1 MTTVKA
7 HDPRRKRRR
16 ITFIV
21 VIILLILAFFYG
33 LTTGSVKITY
43 SDAWQTLTGGGS
55 DLANQL
61 IWNLR
66 LPRLLIAF
74 LVGAALAIA
83 GCLLQGV
90 MRNPLADPGVIGVS
104 AGGGFVAILMTLA
117 FPALASF
124 VPIGAFL
131 GAFGTAILIY
141 LLAWDR
147 GVSPLR
153 VILSG
158 VAINAFIGAM
168 TSGVMVLYSNR
179 VQSVISWM
187 TGTLSGKSWYH
198 LDMIWPYMLVGFVLS
213 GFAIRSSN
221 VLLLGDDAAKLLGF
235 SVERHRFFIIML
247 AAFLSGVAVS
257 VAGLIGFVGLVVPHI
272 FRLIIGNDYK
282 YLLPL
287 SALGGALLVGFAD
300 TAARSWFGSIELPVG
315 ILLAMIGA
323 PFFLFL
329 LQRGRVA
336 S

>member
-1 MTTVKA
+1 MSAA
-7 HDPRRKRRR
+7 HDPRRRRR
-16 ITFIV
+16 LISLAVVLVLLIV
-21 VIILLILAFFYG
+21 VFFYG
-33 LTTGSVKITY
+33 LTTGSVGLSY
-43 SDAWQTLTGGGS
+43 SQVWHVLTGDGDTLS
-55 DLANQL
+55 NQL
-61 IWNLR
+61 VWNLR
-66 LPRLLIAF
+66 LPRMLIAF
-74 LVGAALAIA
+74 LVGGALAIS

-104 AGGGFVAILMTLA
+104 AGGGLVAIILTIVFPTL
-117 FPALASF
+117 SGF
-124 VPIGAFL
+124 VPLGAFL
-131 GAFGTAILIY
+131 GAFGTALLIY
-141 LLAWDR
+141 IVAWDK

-158 VAINAFIGAM
+158 VAINAFITAM
-168 TSGVMVLYSNR
+168 TSGIMVLYSNR

-198 LDMIWPYMLVGFVLS
+198 LEMIFPYMVVGFILS
-213 GFAIRSSN
+213 IFAIRSSN
-221 VLLLGDDAAKLLGF
+221 VLMLGDDAAKLLGYA
-235 SVERHRFFIIML
+235 VEKHRFFIIML

-282 YLLPL
+282 YLLPM
-287 SALGGALLVGFAD
+287 SALGGAVLVGFAD

-323 PFFLFL
+323 PFFLIL
-329 LQRGRVA
+329 LQRGRVT

>member
-1 MTTVKA
+1 MKIT
-7 HDPRRKRRR
+7 HDPRRKRRL
-16 ITFIV
+16 ISFVLIG
-21 VIILLILAFFYG
+21 LLLVFVFFYG
-33 LTTGSVKITY
+33 LTTGSVKLSYSEVWHAITG
-43 SDAWQTLTGGGS
+43 SGDA
-55 DLANQL
+55 LANQL
-61 IWNLR
+61 VWNLR

-74 LVGAALAIA
+74 LVGAALAIS

-104 AGGGFVAILMTLA
+104 AGGGLVAIILTIV
-117 FPALASF
+117 FPSLTGF
-124 VPIGAFL
+124 VPLGAFL
-131 GAFGTAILIY
+131 GAFGTALLIY
-141 LLAWDR
+141 LVAWDK

-158 VAINAFIGAM
+158 VAINAFITAM

-198 LDMIWPYMLVGFVLS
+198 LEMIFPYMMIGFVLS
-213 GFAIRSSN
+213 IFAIRSSN
-221 VLLLGDDAAKLLGF
+221 VLMLGDDAAKLLGY
-235 SVERHRFFIIML
+235 SVEKHRFFIIML

-282 YLLPL
+282 FLLPI
-287 SALGGALLVGFAD
+287 SAIGGAVLVGFAD

-323 PFFLFL
+323 PFFLIL
-329 LQRGRVA
+329 LQRGRVT

>member
-1 MTTVKA
+1 MKIR
-7 HDPRRKRRR
+7 DPRQRRR
-16 ITFIV
+16 YLTFIV
-21 VIILLILAFFYG
+21 ILALLIMVFFYS
-33 LTTGSVKITY
+33 LTTGAVKISY
-43 SDAWQTLTGGGS
+43 GEVWQSLIGKAPELSD
-55 DLANQL
+55 QL

-74 LVGAALAIA
+74 LVGAALAIS

-104 AGGGFVAILMTLA
+104 AGGGLISILLTIV
-117 FPALASF
+117 FPNLTSF
-124 VPIGAFL
+124 VPLGAFI
-131 GAFGTAILIY
+131 GAFGTALLIY
-141 LLAWDR
+141 MVAWDK

-158 VAINAFIGAM
+158 VAINAFVTAL

-187 TGTLSGKSWYH
+187 TGTLSGRSWYH
-198 LDMIWPYMLVGFVLS
+198 LELIWPYMMIGFLLS
-213 GFAIRSSN
+213 IFAIRSSN
-221 VLLLGDDAAKLLGF
+221 VLLLGDDAAKLLGYA
-235 SVERHRFFIIML
+235 VERHRFFIIML
-247 AAFLSGVAVS
+247 AAFLSGIAVS
-257 VAGLIGFVGLVVPHI
+257 VAGLIGFVGLIVPHI
-272 FRLIIGNDYK
+272 FRLIIGNDYR

-287 SALGGALLVGFAD
+287 SALGGALLVAFAD

-329 LQRGRVA
+329 LQRGRVV

>member
-1 MTTVKA
+1 M
-7 HDPRRKRRR
+7 HDPRKKRRI
-16 ITFIV
+16 ITFSVTILLLIV
-21 VIILLILAFFYG
+21 VFFYG
-33 LTTGSVKITY
+33 LTTGSVKVSY
-43 SDAWQTLTGGGS
+43 SEVWQTLTGGGN
-55 DLANQL
+55 DMAIQL
-61 IWNLR
+61 VWNLR
-66 LPRLLIAF
+66 LPRMLIAF

-104 AGGGFVAILMTLA
+104 AGGGLVAIILTIVL
-117 FPALASF
+117 PSLSQF
-124 VPIGAFL
+124 VPLGAFL
-131 GAFGTAILIY
+131 GAFGTALLIY
-141 LLAWDR
+141 LVAWDK
-147 GVSPLR
+147 GVAPLR

-168 TSGVMVLYSNR
+168 TSGIMVLYSNR
-179 VQSVISWM
+179 VQSIISWM

-198 LDMIWPYMLVGFVLS
+198 LNLILPYMLVGFVLS
-213 GFAIRSSN
+213 IFAIRSSN
-221 VLLLGDDAAKLLGF
+221 VLLLGDDAAKLLGY
-235 SVERHRFFIIML
+235 SVEKHRFFIIML

-272 FRLIIGNDYK
+272 FRLIIGNDYRF
-282 YLLPL
+282 LLPM
-287 SALGGALLVGFAD
+287 SAIGGALLVGFAD
-300 TAARSWFGSIELPVG
+300 TAARSWFASIELPVG

>member
-187 TGTLSGKSWYH
+187 TG
-198 LDMIWPYMLVGFVLS
+198 
-213 GFAIRSSN
+213 
-221 VLLLGDDAAKLLGF
+221 
-235 SVERHRFFIIML
+235 
-247 AAFLSGVAVS
+247 
-257 VAGLIGFVGLVVPHI
+257 
-272 FRLIIGNDYK
+272 
-282 YLLPL
+282 
-287 SALGGALLVGFAD
+287 
-300 TAARSWFGSIELPVG
+300 
-315 ILLAMIGA
+315 
-323 PFFLFL
+323 
-329 LQRGRVA
+329 
-336 S
+336 

>member
-1 MTTVKA
+1 M
-7 HDPRRKRRR
+7 HDPRKKRRI
-16 ITFIV
+16 ITFI
-21 VIILLILAFFYG
+21 ITILLLVVVFFYG
-33 LTTGSVKITY
+33 LTTGSVKVSY
-43 SDAWQTLTGGGS
+43 SEVWQTLMGHGD
-55 DLANQL
+55 DLSTQL

-66 LPRLLIAF
+66 LPRMFLAF
-74 LVGAALAIA
+74 LVGSALAIA

-104 AGGGFVAILMTLA
+104 AGGGLVAIVLTIVLPTL
-117 FPALASF
+117 SQF
-124 VPIGAFL
+124 VPLGAFL
-131 GAFGTAILIY
+131 GAFGTALLIY
-141 LLAWDR
+141 AVAWDK
-147 GVSPLR
+147 GVAPLR

-168 TSGVMVLYSNR
+168 TSGIMVLYSNR
-179 VQSVISWM
+179 VQSIISWM

-198 LDMIWPYMLVGFVLS
+198 LNLILPYMLVGFVLS
-213 GFAIRSSN
+213 IFAIRSSN
-221 VLLLGDDAAKLLGF
+221 VLLLGDDAAKLLGY
-235 SVERHRFFIIML
+235 SVEKHRFFIIML

-272 FRLIIGNDYK
+272 FRLIIGNDYR
-282 YLLPL
+282 YLLPM
-287 SALGGALLVGFAD
+287 SAIGGALLVGFAD

>member
-1 MTTVKA
+1 MDDRDTF
-7 HDPRRKRRR
+7 RKKLVS
-16 ITFIV
+16 FG
-21 VIILLILAFFYG
+21 Y
-33 LTTGSVKITY
+33 
-43 SDAWQTLTGGGS
+43 
-55 DLANQL
+55 DLA
-61 IWNLR
+61 
-66 LPRLLIAF
+66 
-74 LVGAALAIA
+74 VYA
-83 GCLLQGV
+83 G
-90 MRNPLADPGVIGVS
+90 
-104 AGGGFVAILMTLA
+104 
-117 FPALASF
+117 
-124 VPIGAFL
+124 
-131 GAFGTAILIY
+131 
-141 LLAWDR
+141 
-147 GVSPLR
+147 R
-153 VILSG
+153 VC
-158 VAINAFIGAM
+158 FK
-168 TSGVMVLYSNR
+168 
-179 VQSVISWM
+179 W
-187 TGTLSGKSWYH
+187 
-198 LDMIWPYMLVGFVLS
+198 
-213 GFAIRSSN
+213 FAIRSSN

>member
-1 MTTVKA
+1 MSSGK
-7 HDPRRKRRR
+7 DPRARRR
-16 ITFIV
+16 FLSFIIVLVLLV
-21 VIILLILAFFYG
+21 VVFFYS
-33 LTTGSVKITY
+33 LTTGSVKLSY
-43 SDAWQTLTGGGS
+43 AEVWQSLAGNGSALSD
-55 DLANQL
+55 QL
-61 IWNLR
+61 VFNLR
-66 LPRLLIAF
+66 LPRILIAF

-104 AGGGFVAILMTLA
+104 AGGGLVAIVMTIV
-117 FPALASF
+117 FPALSGF
-124 VPIGAFL
+124 VPLGAFL
-131 GAFGTAILIY
+131 GAFGTALLIY
-141 LLAWDR
+141 LVAWDK

-158 VAINAFIGAM
+158 VAINAFISAM

-198 LDMIWPYMLVGFVLS
+198 LELIWPYMLVGFVLS
-213 GFAIRSSN
+213 VFAVRSSN
-221 VLLLGDDAAKLLGF
+221 VLMLGDDAAKLLGYG
-235 SVERHRFFIIML
+235 VEKHRFFIIML

-272 FRLIIGNDYK
+272 FRLIIGNDYR

-287 SALGGALLVGFAD
+287 SAVGGALLVAFAD

-323 PFFLFL
+323 PFFLIL